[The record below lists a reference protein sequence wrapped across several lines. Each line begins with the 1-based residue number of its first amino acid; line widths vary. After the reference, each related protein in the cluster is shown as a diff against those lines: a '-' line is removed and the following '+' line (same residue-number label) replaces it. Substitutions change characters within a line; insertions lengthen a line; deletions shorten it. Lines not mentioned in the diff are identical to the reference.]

1 MGAPLNIKEEKKDK
15 SAMGSLFFQMEK
27 KNKIRRPTRLEK
39 RYRIKPN

>member
-27 KNKIRRPTRLEK
+27 NQKAN
-39 RYRIKPN
+39 